1 MKKTYEAPEIEV
13 LKFDYNDV
21 ITASNGLPVT
31 QITKNPGHHYNCTV
45 MPNGKPIPENA
56 VGYWGNHDEP

>member
-1 MKKTYEAPEIEV
+1 MKKPYEPPTLEIYDFGQE
-13 LKFDYNDV
+13 DI
-21 ITASNGLPVT
+21 ITASGDVPAGS
-31 QITKNPGHHYNCTV
+31 KNPGHHYNCTV

>member
-1 MKKTYEAPEIEV
+1 MKQPYVAPMLEV
-13 LKFDYNDV
+13 TEFETDI
-21 ITASNGLPVT
+21 ITASGGVAE
-31 QITKNPGHHYNCTV
+31 ITKNPGHHYNCTV

>member
-1 MKKTYEAPEIEV
+1 MIEV
-13 LKFDYNDV
+13 FDLGEDI
-21 ITASNGLPVT
+21 ITASGDQP
-31 QITKNPGHHYNCTV
+31 QSGSKNPGHHYNCTM

>member
-1 MKKTYEAPEIEV
+1 MKQTYEAPRLEV
-13 LKFDYNDV
+13 LEFNYVDIV
-21 ITASNGLPVT
+21 TASGPVAE
-31 QITKNPGHHYNCTV
+31 ISKNPGHHYNCTV

>member
-1 MKKTYEAPEIEV
+1 MKQKYEPPMIEV
-13 LKFDYNDV
+13 FDLGEDI
-21 ITASNGLPVT
+21 ITASGDSP
-31 QITKNPGHHYNCTV
+31 QPGSKNPGHHYNCTM

>member
-1 MKKTYEAPEIEV
+1 MKQTYEAPQIEV
-13 LKFDYNDV
+13 LEFNYVDIV
-21 ITASNGLPVT
+21 TASSGVVE
-31 QITKNPGHHYNCTV
+31 ISKNPGHHYNCTV

>member
-1 MKKTYEAPEIEV
+1 MKKTYEAPTLEFDEIE
-13 LKFDYNDV
+13 DI
-21 ITASNGLPVT
+21 ITASNDNPFEEVS
-31 QITKNPGHHYNCTV
+31 KNPGHHYNCTV

>member
-1 MKKTYEAPEIEV
+1 MKKTYEAPTLEFDEIE
-13 LKFDYNDV
+13 DI
-21 ITASNGLPVT
+21 ITASNGNPVEEVS
-31 QITKNPGHHYNCTV
+31 KNPGHHYNCTV